1 MEGLSRSE
9 PSDSRGFT
17 QDTGLLVNDGSKQTS
32 TYQLLSTSTESG
44 KHFYRYVVWCAL
56 LASLNSVLLGYD
68 IGIMSGAVLFIKE
81 DLKIHELQEE
91 VLVGSLN
98 LISLVGGVLAGRLS
112 DSIGRKKTMAIAS
125 VIFFLGA
132 GVMGLAPN
140 FGILLGGRI
149 VAGIGVGFGLMIAP
163 VYTAELAPAASRG
176 ALVSFPE
183 IFINVGILLGY
194 IVSYLLSGLSAGLSW
209 RLMLGAGCIPAI
221 VLAVG
226 VLFMPESPRWLVM
239 QSRIPEAEVV
249 LLKTSRS
256 KQEADERLAD
266 IMAAAKLNQQAGKSQ
281 GEGVW
286 NELLWPVPS
295 VRRMVIVALGIQ
307 FFQQASGIDALV
319 YYSPAVFNQAGI
331 TSKAGVLGTTVAVGF
346 TKTAFILVATSLL
359 DKVGRRP
366 LLLASSVGMAASLAT
381 VALGF
386 VFYDSSMDPSKHR
399 HLPVQSTAKSPG
411 GSSDVALALIITAI
425 CVFMASF
432 SVGFGPINMV
442 LNSEV
447 FPLRLRAQAVSLGLL
462 VNRLV
467 SGTIGLTFLS
477 ISEALS
483 LAGTFFLFAGIAAAS
498 VVFIYFLVP
507 ETKGKSLEEIAGM
520 FEREGMLAGSP
531 ELVELSSSAA
541 VAGGQSFKYEDVGS
555 APHEHLEVEGSHE
568 EGGGRLGQQGMYDEE
583 SHKKLLAKVK
593 LIAAKQGNV

>member
-386 VFYDSSMDPSKHR
+386 VFYDR
-399 HLPVQSTAKSPG
+399 
-411 GSSDVALALIITAI
+411 SSDVALALIITAI

>member
-9 PSDSRGFT
+9 PADSRGFT
-17 QDTGLLVNDGSKQTS
+17 QDTGLLMNDGSKQTS

-386 VFYDSSMDPSKHR
+386 VFYDSAMDPSKHR

-531 ELVELSSSAA
+531 ELVELSSSTA

>member
-1 MEGLSRSE
+1 M
-9 PSDSRGFT
+9 
-17 QDTGLLVNDGSKQTS
+17 NDGSKQTS

-386 VFYDSSMDPSKHR
+386 VFYDR
-399 HLPVQSTAKSPG
+399 
-411 GSSDVALALIITAI
+411 SSDVALALIITAI

-531 ELVELSSSAA
+531 ELVELSSSTA